1 LQPVK
6 QSNIKSNILKNKTNK
21 YMKQSQKKK
30 FRKELTEFAKSYERK
45 PNYIDAVRRVQ
56 GLEEWYRDLDRQN
69 LTEDVIDA
77 MASHYDNQTISEG
90 RIYISNNLNY
100 KE

>member
-1 LQPVK
+1 
-6 QSNIKSNILKNKTNK
+6 
-21 YMKQSQKKK
+21 MKQSQKNK

-56 GLEEWYRDLDRQN
+56 GLEQWYRDLDRQN
-69 LTEDVIDA
+69 LTEEVIDA
-77 MASHYDNQTISEG
+77 MARDHENQTISEG
-90 RIYISNNLNY
+90 RIYVTTNPNY

>member
-1 LQPVK
+1 
-6 QSNIKSNILKNKTNK
+6 
-21 YMKQSQKKK
+21 MKQSQKKQ
-30 FRKELTEFAKSYERK
+30 FRKDLTDFIKTYETK

-56 GLEEWYRDLDRQN
+56 GLEEWYRDLDRRN

-77 MASHYDNQTISEG
+77 MARHYDNQTISEG
-90 RIYISNNLNY
+90 RVYVTTNPNW

>member
-1 LQPVK
+1 
-6 QSNIKSNILKNKTNK
+6 
-21 YMKQSQKKK
+21 MKQSQKQK
-30 FRKELTEFAKSYERK
+30 FLKELTEFIENYETK

-56 GLEEWYRDLDRQN
+56 GLEEWSQDLQGLRDWYRDLDRQN

-77 MASHYDNQTISEG
+77 MASHYENQTISEG
-90 RIYISNNLNY
+90 RVYVSNNPNW